1 MAPRPPSWTR
11 ILTRRKIT
19 LGAVGAVLLGGLG
32 WAVKLGWQPL
42 RASKPDESSKSAAT
56 VFNVSSSNQ
65 SGGITAGQVIQQ
77 PLRRDLSNERLRE
90 GLISLLS
97 RSGARVEVSSLVEP
111 EAMRFE
117 YEIKNFLVSQG
128 FDVLGSA
135 NTQVGGRPA
144 YGQDVYELDG
154 VYVIELGADDG
165 SREWKHVTSTSS
177 MFRPRKDLATAHSVP
192 QDRASDPG
200 H

>member
-1 MAPRPPSWTR
+1 M
-11 ILTRRKIT
+11 
-19 LGAVGAVLLGGLG
+19 
-32 WAVKLGWQPL
+32 
-42 RASKPDESSKSAAT
+42 
-56 VFNVSSSNQ
+56 VFNVTSSNQ

-77 PLRRDLSNERLRE
+77 PPRRDLSNEPLRE
-90 GLISLLS
+90 GLVSLLK

-135 NTQVGGRPA
+135 DSQVGGRPA

-165 SREWKHVTSTSS
+165 SREWKHVTSTTS
-177 MFRPRKDLATAHSVP
+177 MFRPRKDLATAHSIP
-192 QDRASDPG
+192 RDRLSDPG